1 MIFTAEADPMQL
13 RDDHLLVRLHAPAD
27 LERALELFHE
37 RAEVKRLI
45 LVADEVDGFWQQFS
59 DRFVPLLAA
68 GGAVSD
74 DRGRLLV
81 IHRLGVWDL
90 PKGKVDAGESVEAA
104 AVREVREECGLS
116 EVHLEEFLCDTW
128 HTYVRRGLHH
138 LKRTCWY
145 RMQAPGDQV
154 LIPQTD
160 EDITEVRWADKDLLR
175 EVRANTY
182 GSLLPV
188 FSAWEAEGPRSRT

>member
-1 MIFTAEADPMQL
+1 MLRQPALKVLDIRLGHAFSASQDFLLQL
-13 RDDHLLVRLHAPAD
+13 PGTLD
-27 LERALELFHE
+27 
-37 RAEVKRLI
+37 
-45 LVADEVDGFWQQFS
+45 QF
-59 DRFVPLLAA
+59 
-68 GGAVSD
+68 AV
-74 DRGRLLV
+74 LV